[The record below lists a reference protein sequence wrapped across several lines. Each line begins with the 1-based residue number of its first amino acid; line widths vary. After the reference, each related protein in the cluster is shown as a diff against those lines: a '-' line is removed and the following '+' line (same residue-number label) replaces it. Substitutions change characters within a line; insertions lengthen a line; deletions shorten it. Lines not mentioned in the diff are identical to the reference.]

1 MMYNIYKFQ
10 ENQRMFLSSLFTFF
24 SLFTFHFTSQPALAR
39 FGRRLGHGFARGG
52 GRWREDT
59 ASGGEGFGTERARLG
74 RDALGTERARLAQ
87 GGYRG

>member
-1 MMYNIYKFQ
+1 MDS
-10 ENQRMFLSSLFTFF
+10 LSSLTH
-24 SLFTFHFTSQPALAR
+24 SLSLTSQPALAR
-39 FGRRLGHGFARGG
+39 RAFGRLGHGFARGG

>member
-1 MMYNIYKFQ
+1 M
-10 ENQRMFLSSLFTFF
+10 
-24 SLFTFHFTSQPALAR
+24 AL
-39 FGRRLGHGFARGG
+39 GRLAHGFARGG